1 MICEAILKIKSD
13 AQVSV
18 HGSDIDTCKI
28 IWHDDNPTNITKEQI
43 KAKINETEY
52 QRNRVYPPIE
62 EQLDMQYWDNVNGTT
77 TWQDTIAKVK
87 SDNPKES

>member
-43 KAKINETEY
+43 KAKINETAYQTNRENEY
-52 QRNRVYPPIE
+52 PSIVD
-62 EQLDMQYWDNVNGTT
+62 QLDDIYHNGIDG
-77 TWQDTIAKVK
+77 WKETIKAVK
-87 SDNPKES
+87 DKYPKG